1 MDLIVILSLPL
12 LLEQFLYD
20 DLVARLLDQ
29 LLDARLRILRMLL
42 WLLLMSFLLL
52 SSKSLY
58 RNGTV
63 ESLDPSIEGVVAELF
78 LDTP

>member
-1 MDLIVILSLPL
+1 LDLIVILSLPL

-29 LLDARLRILRMLL
+29 LLDARLRILRTLL
-42 WLLLMSFLLL
+42 WLLLIRLLLL

-63 ESLDPSIEGVVAELF
+63 ESLDPSIEGVVAEFF

>member
-29 LLDARLRILRMLL
+29 LLDAWLSILGTLL
-42 WLLLMSFLLL
+42 WLLLLGFLLL

-58 RNGTV
+58 RYGTV
-63 ESLDPSIEGVVAELF
+63 ECLDPSIEGVVAELF

>member
-1 MDLIVILSLPL
+1 LDLIVILSLPL

-29 LLDARLRILRMLL
+29 LLDARLRILRTLL
-42 WLLLMSFLLL
+42 WLLLIRLLL
-52 SSKSLY
+52 HSSKSLY

>member
-1 MDLIVILSLPL
+1 
-12 LLEQFLYD
+12 LEQFLYD

-29 LLDARLRILRMLL
+29 LLDAWLRILGTLL
-42 WLLLMSFLLL
+42 WLLLMGFLLL